1 MAEHEHAG
9 ERTQAHEQEQGHRRE
24 AEQVSPHAKPDRRK
38 LIWWTL
44 GAIVVVGVVGGGLY
58 WYVSNKTVYIDQS
71 QIQAPVISLSPV
83 NSGVL
88 EAVYV
93 NVGDTV
99 AMNEPVAQV
108 GDEIVKAKTAGVIV
122 SVNKDFGQ
130 YMNVMTGAGT
140 VATMIDP
147 TQLRVVGNLDENKG
161 LADVK
166 VGDPATFTVDAFGG
180 QVFKGVVDEVSPT
193 AESGS
198 VVFNISDQR
207 PTNQFAVYVRF
218 DTAKYPQLKN
228 GMSARIWV
236 YKQ

>member
-1 MAEHEHAG
+1 MLWVTGALVILGSVAG
-9 ERTQAHEQEQGHRRE
+9 
-24 AEQVSPHAKPDRRK
+24 
-38 LIWWTL
+38 
-44 GAIVVVGVVGGGLY
+44 GVY
-58 WYVSNKTVYIDQS
+58 WYVTSKTVYIDLS
-71 QIQAPVISLSPV
+71 QIQAPLINLSAT

-88 EAVYV
+88 QALYV
-93 NVGDTV
+93 KVGDSVT
-99 AMNEPVAQV
+99 ANEPIALVGNQVVTAQ
-108 GDEIVKAKTAGVIV
+108 TAGVIV
-122 SVNKDFGQ
+122 SVDNNIGQ
-130 YMNVMTGAGT
+130 YMNTMTSQGT

-161 LADVK
+161 LNEIK
-166 VGDPATFTVDAFGG
+166 VGDPAEFTVDAFGA
-180 QVFKGVVDEVSPT
+180 QVFKGVVDEISPT

-218 DTAKYPQLKN
+218 DTSKYPQLKN

>member
-1 MAEHEHAG
+1 MAEPK
-9 ERTQAHEQEQGHRRE
+9 TTN
-24 AEQVSPHAKPDRRK
+24 KK
-38 LIWWTL
+38 LIAWTIGGML
-44 GAIVVVGVVGGGLY
+44 AIFAVGGGLY
-58 WYVSNKTVYIDQS
+58 WYVSSQTVYIDLS
-71 QIQAPVISLSPV
+71 QIQAPLINLSPV

-99 AMNEPVAQV
+99 AVNQPVARV
-108 GDEIVKAKTAGVIV
+108 GNEIVKAKIAGQIV
-122 SVNKDFGQ
+122 SVDNNIGE
-130 YMNVMTGAGT
+130 YVNVMTGAGT

-161 LADVK
+161 LADIK
-166 VGDPATFTVDAFGG
+166 VGDPATFTVDAFGS

-193 AESGS
+193 SEQSD

-207 PTNQFAVYVRF
+207 PTNQFAVKVRF
-218 DTAKYPQLKN
+218 DLAKYPQLKN
-228 GMSARIWV
+228 GMSAKIWV